1 MSADWTRE
9 EMEAA
14 VRKMKA
20 AGLPGLKEF
29 CAEIAEKDARAKI
42 ERFARRQREFNFPCP
57 RCGKW
62 AMNKDPRRNALS
74 RRIDVYV
81 CDECGV
87 LEALEDAVGEKTP
100 LASWDIAKNE
110 NWPL

>member
-20 AGLPGLKEF
+20 AGLPGLEEF
-29 CAEIAEKDARAKI
+29 CAEIAEQDAKAKI
-42 ERFARRQREFNFPCP
+42 LRFAKRQREHNFPCP
-57 RCGKW
+57 RCGEWK
-62 AMNKDPRRNALS
+62 MNEDPARNALS

-81 CDECGV
+81 CDACG
-87 LEALEDAVGEKTP
+87 LYEALEDAMGEKQPFT
-100 LASWDIAKNE
+100 SWDIAKRE